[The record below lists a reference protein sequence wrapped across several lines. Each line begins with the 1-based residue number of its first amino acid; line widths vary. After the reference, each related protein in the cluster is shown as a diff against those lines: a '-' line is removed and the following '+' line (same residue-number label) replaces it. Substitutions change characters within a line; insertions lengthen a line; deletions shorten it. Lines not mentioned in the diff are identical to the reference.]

1 MKIKRRNKKVLMAI
15 RKTNRKKKLKSSRIL
30 WNLIGLNVKSQK
42 NKKNKKMN
50 QSDDKERKTKN
61 E

>member
-42 NKKNKKMN
+42 NKKMN